1 MSSRVT
7 NHSLPSAAFAKV
19 GPKEEGDT
27 QGKAPSVASQ
37 SVGSTRRVGSGDP
50 GIHLA
55 AWYAEQAAGRVQ
67 PQ

>member
-7 NHSLPSAAFAKV
+7 NHSFPSAASAKV

-37 SVGSTRRVGSGDP
+37 SVGSTLRAGSE
-50 GIHLA
+50 I
-55 AWYAEQAAGRVQ
+55 QAST
-67 PQ
+67 